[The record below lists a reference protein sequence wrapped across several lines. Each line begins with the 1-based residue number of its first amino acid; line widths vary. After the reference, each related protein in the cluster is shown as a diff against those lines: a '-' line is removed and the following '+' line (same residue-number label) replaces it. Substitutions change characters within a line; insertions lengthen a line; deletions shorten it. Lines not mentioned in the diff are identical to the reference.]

1 VVIDLTVMMFV
12 AAIMLGVTRKMKRPM
27 VIGYILAGML
37 IGPHTQPFSLV
48 SSIETVNL
56 MAELGIIL
64 LLFVVGIEY
73 HIAKL
78 RSIGKMLS
86 SWLCLKRLGRLQ

>member
-1 VVIDLTVMMFV
+1 
-12 AAIMLGVTRKMKRPM
+12 MLM
-27 VIGYILAGML
+27 
-37 IGPHTQPFSLV
+37 GPYTQPFSLV

-56 MAELGIIL
+56 TAELGIIL

-73 HIAKL
+73 LIAKL

-86 SWLCLKRLGRLQ
+86 S

>member
-1 VVIDLTVMMFV
+1 MDLAVIMFV
-12 AAIMLGVTRKMKRPM
+12 AAIMLGVTRKMKQPM
-27 VIGYILAGML
+27 VIGYILAGIL

-48 SSIETVNL
+48 SSIKTVNL

-64 LLFVVGIEY
+64 LLFVVAIEY

-78 RSIGKMLS
+78 RSIGKNCCRHS
-86 SWLCLKRLGRLQ
+86 VV

>member
-1 VVIDLTVMMFV
+1 MDLAVIMFV
-12 AAIMLGVTRKMKRPM
+12 APIMLGVTRKMKQPI
-27 VIGYILAGML
+27 VIGYILGGIL

-48 SSIETVNL
+48 SSIKTVNL

-64 LLFVVGIEY
+64 LLFVVAIEY

-78 RSIGKMLS
+78 RSIGKNCCRHS
-86 SWLCLKRLGRLQ
+86 VV